1 MMDILDNLVGT
12 VNSIG
17 SNCFNIFS
25 SFITLNYFVGDILF
39 NCIKAAYLTCYSTIC
54 TLLLVLRIMLE
65 DLLVFFQEISE
76 ALTAALLIGLACFE
90 HSIEFVSRLC
100 EASGARVAGI
110 FGSIS
115 SVCSFIHYVLSHC
128 VQNFG
133 DLFNLIGKSIILLVN
148 LVPRTIYL
156 LYLTTTRLLQG
167 SKKSLSQLLATAH
180 ITLTTASPEL
190 VLGSVVCSLALVLLT
205 RYTIR
210 TIRERSIT
218 WRSVLRALLWLVC
231 TTYILI
237 FSSIARCMGLTLRAM
252 ELTVSNLRVPMFAHA
267 GDSDDEEEDREN
279 LLGAL
284 EDSDDE
290 ENERQATKRKNYEM
304 LRERASRKRGS
315 RRGSIDS
322 MEDQLMR
329 EVEREREDKLC
340 CICQDQEKCI
350 MMLPCRHLCIC
361 SSCQEPLRTHRNT
374 CPICRKQVKQMIKAY
389 L

>member
-1 MMDILDNLVGT
+1 MAEILDNLVHT

-17 SNCFNIFS
+17 NNCFNIFS

-39 NCIKAAYLTCYSTIC
+39 NCIKSAYLTCYSVIC
-54 TLLLVLRIMLE
+54 TLFLVARIMFE

-76 ALTAALLIGLACFE
+76 TLTDAILLAFTCFDQ
-90 HSIEFVSRLC
+90 IVEFVSSIF
-100 EASGARVAGI
+100 ETTGNNISKFVGI
-110 FGSIS
+110 ITS
-115 SVCSFIHYVLSHC
+115 SCSFIYNVIAHC

-133 DLFNLIGKSIILLVN
+133 DLFNLIGRSIILLLN
-148 LVPRTIYL
+148 LVPRTIYM
-156 LYLTTTRLLQG
+156 LYVG
-167 SKKSLSQLLATAH
+167 SSKLFKSSKNFISNSLSTVH
-180 ITLTTASPEL
+180 TTISTASPEL
-190 VLGSVVCSLALVLLT
+190 LLGIIVGTLALVFIT
-205 RYTIR
+205 KYTIK
-210 TIRERSIT
+210 TIRDRNIT
-218 WRSVLRALLWLVC
+218 WRSLLRAALWLIC
-231 TTYILI
+231 TTYIII
-237 FSSIARCMGLTLRAM
+237 FRSIARCVGLTLTVM

-279 LLGAL
+279 LVGAV

-290 ENERQATKRKNYEM
+290 ENDRRATKRKNFEL
-304 LRERASRKRGS
+304 LRERANRK
-315 RRGSIDS
+315 RRGSEDS
-322 MEDQLMR
+322 VEDQLMR

-361 SSCQEPLRTHRNT
+361 SGCMEPLRTHRNT